1 MVGKAFFGAL
11 FLLAVLGALL
21 FAPAGTWNYPAAW
34 IYLAVFALSV
44 LWITVYLFRTDT
56 KLLESRLHVGLMAE
70 QEASQKVIQ
79 SISGLC
85 FCSVYLLAGF
95 DHRFHWSALPLGV
108 SIVSELFVLI
118 GFGIVFLVFREN
130 TYTSA
135 VIEIRQDQKV
145 ISTGP
150 YGVVRHPMYTG
161 ASLMMLFSAP
171 ALGSLW
177 ALAGVLGLIA
187 AIVVRLLDEERFL
200 LQNLP
205 GYREYCQK
213 IRYRLIPGL
222 W

>member
-1 MVGKAFFGAL
+1 
-11 FLLAVLGALL
+11 
-21 FAPAGTWNYPAAW
+21 
-34 IYLAVFALSV
+34 
-44 LWITVYLFRTDT
+44 LFRTDT

-95 DHRFHWSALPLGV
+95 DRRFHWSALPLGV
-108 SIVSELFVLI
+108 SIVSELFVLL

-187 AIVVRLLDEERFL
+187 AIVMRLLDEERFL

>member
-1 MVGKAFFGAL
+1 M
-11 FLLAVLGALL
+11 
-21 FAPAGTWNYPAAW
+21 
-34 IYLAVFALSV
+34 
-44 LWITVYLFRTDT
+44 
-56 KLLESRLHVGLMAE
+56 
-70 QEASQKVIQ
+70 
-79 SISGLC
+79 
-85 FCSVYLLAGF
+85 
-95 DHRFHWSALPLGV
+95 
-108 SIVSELFVLI
+108 
-118 GFGIVFLVFREN
+118 FREN